1 LTEKNM
7 KVWTLSLAGLSVAAA
22 LVLSACN
29 DSQASNAAAAPPAPE
44 VSVAEV
50 VARDVTQWDEFTGR
64 VEAVESVDIRPRVTG
79 YIAQVNF
86 AEGKEV
92 RKGDVLFV
100 IDQRPYRAEFER
112 VEAEL
117 ARARSESDLTKS
129 QVQRAEKL
137 LDSHAISK
145 EEYDQRLAASKQAV
159 ANVHAV
165 EAAAQTARLNLE
177 WTEVRSPI
185 DGRAGRALI
194 TAGNLVT
201 TQPATLLTTVVSLD
215 PVYVYFQGD
224 EQTYLRY
231 NQAARD
237 GTRPSSRDA
246 QNPVFVGLSNETD
259 FPHQGHVDFVDNQV
273 DAATGTI
280 RARAVLDNKDR
291 VFTPGLFA
299 RVKLLGSGKYSALLI
314 DEKAVLTDQDRKY
327 VYLLGADDK
336 AVRRDVKIGRT
347 SDGLVVVADGLK
359 PGDRVIVNGV
369 QKIFFPGMQV
379 KPQVVA
385 MGKTTAPSLQT
396 ASIRSEP

>member
-1 LTEKNM
+1 M

-22 LVLSACN
+22 LVLAACS
-29 DSQASNAAAAPPAPE
+29 DSHAKAAAAAPAAPE

-64 VEAVESVDIRPRVTG
+64 VEAVESVDVRPRVSG
-79 YIAQVNF
+79 YIDQVNF

-100 IDQRPYRAEFER
+100 IDQRPYRADLASA
-112 VEAEL
+112 EAVL
-117 ARARSESDLTKS
+117 ARARSEAELTRS
-129 QVQRAEKL
+129 QVARAEKL
-137 LDSHAISK
+137 LESHAISK
-145 EEYDQRLAASKQAV
+145 EEYDQRVAASTQATASV
-159 ANVHAV
+159 RAA
-165 EAAAQTARLNLE
+165 EAAVTTSKLNLE

-201 TQPATLLTTVVSLD
+201 TQPASLLTTVVSLD

-231 NQAARD
+231 NQMARD
-237 GTRPSSRDA
+237 GSRPSSRDA
-246 QNPVFVGLSNETD
+246 RNPVQVGLSNESG
-259 FPHQGHVDFVDNQV
+259 FPHQGYVDFVDNQV

-291 VFTPGLFA
+291 IFTPGLFA
-299 RVKLLGSGKYSALLI
+299 RVKLLGSSKYSALLI

-327 VYLLGADDK
+327 VYVLGADDK
-336 AVRRDVKIGRT
+336 AERRDVKLGRA

-369 QKIFFPGMQV
+369 QKVFFPGMQV

-385 MGKTTAPSLQT
+385 MDKTTAAPSLQT

>member
-1 LTEKNM
+1 M
-7 KVWTLSLAGLSVAAA
+7 KVWTLSLVGLSAAAA
-22 LVLSACN
+22 LALSACA
-29 DSQASNAAAAPPAPE
+29 DSHAKAAAAAPPAPE

-64 VEAVESVDIRPRVTG
+64 VEAVESVDVRPRVSG
-79 YIAQVNF
+79 YIDQVNF

-92 RKGDVLFV
+92 RKGDILFV
-100 IDQRPYRAEFER
+100 IDQRPYRAELASAEALLAR
-112 VEAEL
+112 AKSEAEL
-117 ARARSESDLTKS
+117 TRS
-129 QVQRAEKL
+129 QVARAEKL

-145 EEYDQRLAASKQAV
+145 EEYDQRVAASTQAS
-159 ANVHAV
+159 ANVRGAD
-165 EAAAQTARLNLE
+165 AALTTAKLNLE

-194 TAGNLVT
+194 TQGNLVN
-201 TQPATLLTTVVSLD
+201 TQPNATLLTTVVSLD

-231 NQAARD
+231 NQMARD
-237 GTRPSSRDA
+237 GSRPSSRDTR
-246 QNPVFVGLSNETD
+246 NPVQVGLANETD
-259 FPHQGHVDFVDNQV
+259 FPHQGYMDFVDNQV

-280 RARAVLDNKDR
+280 RARAVLDNHDR

-299 RVKLLGSGKYSALLI
+299 RVKLLGSNKYSALLI

-327 VYLLGADDK
+327 VYVLGADDK
-336 AVRRDVKIGRT
+336 AERRDVKIGRT
-347 SDGLVVVADGLK
+347 DGGLVVVSDGLK

-369 QKIFFPGMQV
+369 QKVFFPGMQV

-385 MGKTTAPSLQT
+385 MNKTAPAPSLQT

>member
-1 LTEKNM
+1 M
-7 KVWTLSLAGLSVAAA
+7 KVWTLSLVGLSAAA
-22 LVLSACN
+22 AIALSACA
-29 DSQASNAAAAPPAPE
+29 DSHAKAAAAAPPAPE

-64 VEAVESVDIRPRVTG
+64 VEAVESVDVRPRVSG
-79 YIAQVNF
+79 YIDQVNF

-92 RKGDVLFV
+92 HKGDVLFV
-100 IDQRPYRAEFER
+100 IDQRPYRAELASA
-112 VEAEL
+112 EALL
-117 ARARSESDLTKS
+117 ARAKSEAELTKS
-129 QVQRAEKL
+129 QVARAERL
-137 LDSHAISK
+137 LESHAISK
-145 EEYDQRLAASKQAV
+145 EEYDQRVAASTQAN
-159 ANVHAV
+159 ANVRGAD
-165 EAAAQTARLNLE
+165 AALTTAKLNLE

-194 TAGNLVT
+194 TQGNLVN
-201 TQPATLLTTVVSLD
+201 TQPNATLLTTVVSLD

-231 NQAARD
+231 NQMARD
-237 GTRPSSRDA
+237 GSRPSSRDA
-246 QNPVFVGLSNETD
+246 RNPVQVGLANED
-259 FPHQGHVDFVDNQV
+259 GFPHQGYMDFVDNQV

-280 RARAVLDNKDR
+280 RARAVLDNHDR

-299 RVKLLGSGKYSALLI
+299 RVKLLGSNKYSALLI

-327 VYLLGADDK
+327 VYVLGADDK
-336 AVRRDVKIGRT
+336 AERRDVKIGRT
-347 SDGLVVVADGLK
+347 DGGLVVVSDGLK

-369 QKIFFPGMQV
+369 QKVFFPGMQV

-385 MGKTTAPSLQT
+385 MNKTIPAPSLQT

>member
-1 LTEKNM
+1 M

-22 LVLSACN
+22 IALSACA
-29 DSQASNAAAAPPAPE
+29 DSHAKAAAAAPPAPE

-50 VARDVTQWDEFTGR
+50 VAREVTQWDEFTGR
-64 VEAVESVDIRPRVTG
+64 VEAVESVDVRPRVSG
-79 YIAQVNF
+79 YIDQVNF

-100 IDQRPYRAEFER
+100 IDQRPYRAELASA
-112 VEAEL
+112 EALL
-117 ARARSESDLTKS
+117 ARARSEAELTKS
-129 QVQRAEKL
+129 QVARAEKL
-137 LDSHAISK
+137 LESHAISK
-145 EEYDQRLAASKQAV
+145 EEYDQRVAASTQAN
-159 ANVHAV
+159 ANVRGAD
-165 EAAAQTARLNLE
+165 AALTTAKLNLE

-194 TAGNLVT
+194 TQGNLVN
-201 TQPATLLTTVVSLD
+201 TQPNATLLTTVVSLD

-231 NQAARD
+231 NQMARD
-237 GTRPSSRDA
+237 GSRPSSRDTR
-246 QNPVFVGLSNETD
+246 NPVFVGLANETD
-259 FPHQGHVDFVDNQV
+259 FPHQGYMDFVDNQV

-291 VFTPGLFA
+291 TFTPGLFA
-299 RVKLLGSGKYSALLI
+299 RVKLLGSNKYSALLI

-327 VYLLGADDK
+327 VYVLGADNK
-336 AVRRDVKIGRT
+336 AERRDVKLGRT

-359 PGDRVIVNGV
+359 AGDRVIVNGV
-369 QKIFFPGMQV
+369 QKVFFPGMQV

-385 MGKTTAPSLQT
+385 MDKTIPAPSLQT

>member
-1 LTEKNM
+1 M
-7 KVWTLSLAGLSVAAA
+7 KVWTSVSLAGLSVAAA
-22 LVLSACN
+22 LVLSACK
-29 DSQASNAAAAPPAPE
+29 DSQASSAAAAPPAPE

-79 YIAQVNF
+79 YIAEVNF

-100 IDQRPYRAEFER
+100 IDQRPYRAELER

-129 QVQRAEKL
+129 QVARAEKL

-145 EEYDQRLAASKQAV
+145 EEYDQRLAASKQAI
-159 ANVHAV
+159 ANVHAA
-165 EAAAQTARLNLE
+165 EAAVQTARLNLE

-201 TQPATLLTTVVSLD
+201 TQPASLLTTVVSLD

-237 GTRPSSRDA
+237 GTRPSSRDEH
-246 QNPVFVGLSNETD
+246 NPVFVGLANESD
-259 FPHQGHVDFVDNQV
+259 FPHQGYVDFVDNQV

-299 RVKLLGSGKYSALLI
+299 RVKLLGSGKHSALLI

-336 AVRRDVKIGRT
+336 AVRRDVKLGRT